1 VLNKQNGT
9 ASLPPLH
16 PTAFT
21 APNISSHLH
30 ARFAEVVVAS
40 PEVEQ
45 LDHLFMHTGDA
56 IDLLDC
62 TITNITIIISLI
74 RTNAA

>member
-1 VLNKQNGT
+1 M
-9 ASLPPLH
+9 
-16 PTAFT
+16 
-21 APNISSHLH
+21 
-30 ARFAEVVVAS
+30 VVAS

-62 TITNITIIISLI
+62 TITNIIIIISLI